1 MTGSDASDRSHP
13 DWWDA
18 RYLGGD
24 TPWDTGIVPP
34 EVIALVDS
42 PVVSRGW
49 ALDLGCGSGVTS
61 CFLATHGFRVVGVD
75 LSQVALRRASARAAA
90 SGLPC
95 LFVRASVDCLSFVRM
110 QATLAIDIGC
120 FHNLTPSG
128 RTSYIRTLGELLRP
142 GAHYL
147 LYTFFAPESASGTS
161 DPSTAYVVGPAD
173 MAAFAPYFTLLSAA
187 HGQDRERPSAWFHMR
202 RSDGDLAA
210 PS

>member
-1 MTGSDASDRSHP
+1 MTGLDASERSHS

-61 CFLATHGFRVVGVD
+61 CFLAAHGFRVVGID

-90 SGLPC
+90 SGLAC
-95 LFVRASVDCLSFVRM
+95 SFVRASVGCLGFACM

-120 FHNLTPSG
+120 FHNLSPAG
-128 RTSYIRTLGELLRP
+128 RTSYIRALAQLLRP

-147 LYTFFAPESASGTS
+147 LYTFFSPDVAVSPSA
-161 DPSTAYVVGPAD
+161 PSTAHVVGPAD
-173 MAAFAPYFTLLSAA
+173 MAAFAPHFTLLSAA

-202 RSDGDLAA
+202 RSEGDLTA

>member
-1 MTGSDASDRSHP
+1 MAGSDASDRSHP

-24 TPWDTGIVPP
+24 TPWDTGTVPP
-34 EVIALVDS
+34 EVISLIDS
-42 PVVSRGW
+42 PGVSRGW

-61 CFLATHGFRVVGVD
+61 CFLAAHGFRVVGID
-75 LSQVALRRASARAAA
+75 LSHVALRCARARSVA

-95 LFVRASVDCLSFVRM
+95 SFVRASVACLDFIRL

-128 RTSYIRTLGELLRP
+128 RASYVRSLAECLRP

-147 LYTFFAPESASGTS
+147 LYTFFSLEAAMSPSSS
-161 DPSTAYVVGPAD
+161 STAYVVGPSD
-173 MAAFAPYFTLLSAA
+173 MAAFAPRFTLLRAA

-202 RSDGDLAA
+202 RTDSDLTARF
-210 PS
+210 

>member
-1 MTGSDASDRSHP
+1 MTGSDAPDRSRPH
-13 DWWDA
+13 WWDA

-24 TPWDTGIVPP
+24 TPWDTGIVAP

-42 PVVSRGW
+42 PVVPRGW

-61 CFLATHGFRVVGVD
+61 CFLAAHGFRVVGVD
-75 LSQVALRRASARAAA
+75 LSQVALRRASVRAAV
-90 SGLPC
+90 SDLPC
-95 LFVRASVDCLSFVRM
+95 LFVRASVDCLSFARM

-128 RTSYIRTLGELLRP
+128 RTSYIRSLAGLLRP

-147 LYTFFAPESASGTS
+147 LYTFFSPEVAIGPS
-161 DPSTAYVVGPAD
+161 DPSTAYVVRSAD

-187 HGQDRERPSAWFHMR
+187 HGQDRERPSAWFHMF
-202 RSDGDLAA
+202 RSEVGLAA

>member
-1 MTGSDASDRSHP
+1 MTGLDASDRSQP
-13 DWWDA
+13 DWWDV

-34 EVIALVDS
+34 EVMALVNS
-42 PVVSRGW
+42 SRVPGGW

-61 CFLATHGFRVVGVD
+61 CFLAAQGFRVVGID
-75 LSQVALRRASARAAA
+75 LSQVALRRASARSRA

-95 LFVRASVDCLSFVRM
+95 AFVRASADCLGLARM

-120 FHNLTPSG
+120 FHNLTLSG
-128 RTSYIRTLGELLRP
+128 RASYVRSLAELLRP

-147 LYTFFAPESASGTS
+147 LYTFFSREAAISPS

-173 MAAFAPYFTLLSAA
+173 MATFAPHFTLLSAV
-187 HGQDRERPSAWFHMR
+187 HGQDRERPSAWFLMR
-202 RSDGDLAA
+202 RSGGDLPA